1 MSPRTLTGA
10 GDPGGRFVG
19 ISISFNLKPPNFLLH
34 LLFINI
40 CVNEKMISLY
50 ILLAFINGATDVLAN

>member
-40 CVNEKMISLY
+40 CVLGKN
-50 ILLAFINGATDVLAN
+50 D